1 MTAVMGTRMLRK
13 EDPTL
18 LTGEDKFIDDI
29 HAPGE
34 LWMVMVRSTMAHA
47 KITSIDTS
55 DAEQMPGVHAVHTG
69 QQLADMGVT
78 GGPLPCAW
86 PVTDDMVNPAHS
98 PVAISEAKYVG
109 DPVCIV
115 LANSKAEA
123 ADAAERVIVDYDPL
137 PAVASIEAA
146 VEGAM
151 TAHSDLDSNKSYHWP
166 LEPNNE
172 ALDAAFAE
180 ASHVVKARF
189 VQQRLIPSPMEPRGC
204 LAVPSPMGGE
214 LTLYVSSQIPHFY
227 KFFIAA
233 VVGIP
238 EQKIRVVA
246 PSVGGGFGGKIN
258 IDGDAMLASALAYKL
273 GRPVRWTEGR
283 SEAAGSTHHGRG
295 QIQHV
300 ELAADDDGKVTA
312 VRVHLD
318 ADMGAYMTLLSP
330 GIPTLGAWLYT
341 GVYDIPNLAVT
352 IDGYFTNMPPT
363 DAYRGAGRP
372 EASYA
377 IERIMDI
384 LAGEVGVTPEEIRS
398 RNYIAEGGEFEDYA
412 SAGGLVFDSGHYGA
426 SHEKALEL
434 AKIDELRA
442 EQTRRREAGESKQLG
457 IGMCTYME
465 LCGWAPSRT
474 LAALNYAAGG
484 WESATVRIL
493 PTGKV
498 EVITGTAPHGQG
510 HETSWSM
517 IIADKLGVDPH
528 DVEVL
533 HSDTAKAALGLDTY
547 GSRSLPVGGE
557 ALSRAAD
564 KVIEKARLIAAHQF
578 EAAPEDVGFENG
590 SFSVAGTPSKSVHIQ
605 ELGFA
610 AFSAHDLPDGLEPNL
625 TEEYSYDPPNLVYP
639 FGTHVAVVEIDV
651 DTGGVDLID
660 YIAVDDCGPQVNPL
674 IVEGQ
679 VHGGIVQGATQALWE
694 EACYDEDGNLKN
706 PSFMDY
712 LVPSAAEVPSMT
724 LGHTVTPSTTNTMG
738 VKGVGEAGTIGS
750 AAAVMNAVCDALK
763 PYGVTD
769 MDMPATPKRI
779 WEAINAHTSSQEGG
793 AA

>member
-1 MTAVMGTRMLRK
+1 MTAVVGTRMLRK

-29 HAPGE
+29 QVPGQ
-34 LWMVMVRSTMAHA
+34 LWMGMIRSPMAHA
-47 KITSIDTS
+47 KINSIDTS
-55 DAEQMPGVHAVHTG
+55 AAESMPGVYAVYTG
-69 QQLADMGVT
+69 QQLQDMGVT

-86 PVTDDMVNPAHS
+86 PVTDDMVSLPHF
-98 PVAISEAKYVG
+98 PVAVGEAKFVG

-115 LANSKAEA
+115 LADSRYQAV
-123 ADAAERVIVDYDPL
+123 DAAEQVVVDYESL

-146 VEGAM
+146 VEGSAM
-151 TAHSDLDSNKSYHWP
+151 ANSELASNKSFRWP
-166 LEPNNE
+166 LVPDQD
-172 ALDAAFAE
+172 ALDAAFA
-180 ASHVVKARF
+180 AATHVVKGRF
-189 VQQRLIPSPMEPRGC
+189 VQQRLIPSAMEPRGC
-204 LAVPSPMGGE
+204 LAVPAPTGGE
-214 LTLYVSSQIPHFY
+214 ITLYVSSQIPHFY

-238 EQKIRVVA
+238 ENKIRVVA

-258 IDGDAMLASALAYKL
+258 IDGDAMLATALASSL
-273 GRPVRWTEGR
+273 GRPVRWTEER
-283 SEAAGSTHHGRG
+283 TEAAASTHHGRG
-295 QIQHV
+295 QIQYV
-300 ELAADDDGKVTA
+300 EIAADADGKATA
-312 VRVHLD
+312 VRAHVD

-341 GVYDIPNLAVT
+341 GVYDIPHIGVT
-352 IDGYFTNMPPT
+352 IDGYFTNLPPT

-377 IERIMDI
+377 IERIMDM
-384 LAGEVGVTPEEIRS
+384 LADEVGITPEEIRR
-398 RNYIAEGGEFEDYA
+398 RNYINGGEHYENYE
-412 SAGGLVFDSGHYGA
+412 SAGSLIFDSGHYNPA
-426 SHEKALEL
+426 HDKAMAL
-434 AKIDELRA
+434 ADVEALRA
-442 EQTRRREAGESKQLG
+442 EQARRRDAGESKQLG

-474 LAALNYAAGG
+474 LGALKYAAGG
-484 WESATVRIL
+484 WETATVRML
-493 PTGKV
+493 ATGKV
-498 EVITGTAPHGQG
+498 EVVTGTSPHGQG
-510 HETSWSM
+510 HETAWSM
-517 IIADKLGVDPH
+517 IVADKLGVDVN
-528 DVEVL
+528 DIEVL
-533 HSDTAKAALGLDTY
+533 HSDTAIAPLGLDTY

-557 ALSRAAD
+557 AISKAAD

-578 EAAPEDVGFENG
+578 EAAPEDVEFLDG
-590 SFSVAGTPSKSVHIQ
+590 SFSVSGSPSKSVHIQ
-605 ELGFA
+605 ELAFP

-625 TEEYSYDPPNLVYP
+625 TEGFTYDPPNLVYP

-651 DTGGVDLID
+651 DTGGIDLID
-660 YIAVDDCGPQVNPL
+660 YIAVDDCGPQINPM

-679 VHGGIVQGATQALWE
+679 IHGGIVQGATQALWE
-694 EACYDEDGNLKN
+694 EACYDDDGNPLN

-712 LVPSAAEVPSMT
+712 LVPSAAEVPSMRIDN
-724 LGHTVTPSTTNTMG
+724 TVTPSTTNSMG
-738 VKGVGEAGTIGS
+738 VKGAGEAGSIGS

-779 WEAINAHTSSQEGG
+779 WEVINSNGG